1 MLPQA
6 ATKDAVPSA
15 RSARWGRWQP
25 EGLTEGVDRLGA
37 NGKVVLCHQRCAT
50 VGFKPHP
57 SSRLRHDATLSAF
70 GEGKDSP

>member
-6 ATKDAVPSA
+6 ATKDAFPSA

-37 NGKVVLCHQRCAT
+37 DT
-50 VGFKPHP
+50 TKPIGDRRYKYNIKY
-57 SSRLRHDATLSAF
+57 SARSVDLRSTGRD
-70 GEGKDSP
+70 G